1 MAIIALKAWY
11 LDGYEP
17 ISEIVQRPHDLRLSR
32 NSLLKSGLRA
42 DFLDDIEQVQQADWF
57 QRYLEGAEVEFY
69 IEGSGGYAI
78 ANIDLLSQ
86 EIYFTKQAI
95 NAVLDP
101 VILLI
106 LNPDHDGPH
115 LVTEAV
121 QAYLDRHQARL
132 RLPLRVE
139 VLPRPAQGQSL
150 PLAPAHLRQIR
161 NSLLLLVDLT
171 PVPDRAVNPL
181 VTLELGYAIATK
193 RPSQLLTTH
202 ISPTPAPLPF
212 NLPTAQKLQVR
223 DRTDLDQTLP
233 AWLDQSLQRLN
244 LFT

>member
-86 EIYFTKQAI
+86 EIYFTKQVI

-106 LNPDHDGPH
+106 LDPDQDGSH
-115 LVTEAV
+115 WLDDAV
-121 QAYLDRHQARL
+121 QAYVDRHQARL
-132 RLPLRVE
+132 RVPLRVE
-139 VLPRPAQGQSL
+139 VLPRPPHGQ
-150 PLAPAHLRQIR
+150 PLTLTPAHLRQIR
-161 NSLLLLVDLT
+161 NSLLLLVDVT
-171 PVPDRAVNPL
+171 PLPGQALNGAVA
-181 VTLELGYAIATK
+181 LELGYAIATK
-193 RPSQLLTTH
+193 RPSQLLTLH
-202 ISPTPAPLPF
+202 LSPQSAQLPF
-212 NLPTAQKLQVR
+212 ELPKPQQMQMR
-223 DRTDLDQTLP
+223 DRAELDQTLHP
-233 AWLDQSLQRLN
+233 WLDQSLQRLN

>member
-106 LNPDHDGPH
+106 LDPDQDGPH
-115 LVTEAV
+115 WLDDAV
-121 QAYLDRHQARL
+121 QAYVDRQQARL
-132 RLPLRVE
+132 RVPLRVE
-139 VLPRPAQGQSL
+139 VLPRPAHGQ
-150 PLAPAHLRQIR
+150 PLTLTPAHLRQIR
-161 NSLLLLVDLT
+161 NSLLLLVDVT
-171 PVPDRAVNPL
+171 PLPGQALHGAVA
-181 VTLELGYAIATK
+181 LELGYAIATK
-193 RPSQLLTTH
+193 RPSQLLTLYL
-202 ISPTPAPLPF
+202 SPQSAKLPF
-212 NLPTAQKLQVR
+212 ELPKPQQMQVR
-223 DRTDLDQTLP
+223 DRAELDQTLP
-233 AWLDQSLQRLN
+233 PWLDQSLQRLN
-244 LFT
+244 LLT